1 MNSKL
6 AVETWRYFLALA
18 LIIGVVALGL
28 LFAGVL
34 FSVLYL
40 LRG

>member
-1 MNSKL
+1 MKSNL
-6 AVETWRYFLALA
+6 AVETWRYFLAFA
-18 LIIGVVALGL
+18 LIIGMMILGI